1 MRNAGAKNRA
11 SKKVRKVARKKATTD
26 IISEN
31 DTVPH
36 PEASIKEWRNTRP
49 KGELQRLEQQRIAL
63 KELAD
68 YLVECCEDETAE
80 PSSTKKRIEVLF
92 EELAKNNEAIR
103 YYGQPVHV
111 GAIWTRSRR
120 SRQIPY

>member
-1 MRNAGAKNRA
+1 MRNAGAKKRA
-11 SKKVRKVARKKATTD
+11 SKKVRKLARKKATTH

-36 PEASIKEWRNTRP
+36 PEASMKGWRNTRP
-49 KGELQRLEQQRIAL
+49 NRELQRLEQQRIAL

-68 YLVECCEDETAE
+68 YLMECCEKKTAE

-111 GAIWTRSRR
+111 GSIWTR